1 MRSTGKPPEAE
12 LAAALDTWADARER
26 AISDLKAGAIT
37 LEEAGQKKEAT
48 RLRRAANHLHARMI
62 EERRRASQLRAEA
75 QDRRAVEP
83 LSDTSK
89 IELETA

>member
-1 MRSTGKPPEAE
+1 MRSRGRPRKAE

-26 AISDLKAGAIT
+26 AISDLKTTAIT
-37 LEEAGQKKEAT
+37 LEEAGQRKEAT

-62 EERRRASQLRAEA
+62 EERCRASQLRAEA
-75 QDRRAVEP
+75 QDQRAVEP
-83 LSDTSK
+83 LPNTSK